1 MWLGKCIPSSCV
13 LYKRKPGKGLQ
24 SGPYLCL
31 EALFALRV
39 HAFFFTKAQGQAC
52 CLSED
57 TDTSCCIQQGPTVSH
72 RKPCSVLCG
81 SLHGREFGGEWIH
94 GYCMDESL
102 CCPPET
108 ITTLLIGCTPIQN
121 KKLNKIKRGE
131 KNEGTQK
138 STVSFMKFIYFRLI
152 FHFRNSLF

>member
-1 MWLGKCIPSSCV
+1 MHSFLLCFIQKEAREGAAEWPIPLSGSPVCPEGSC
-13 LYKRKPGKGLQ
+13 
-24 SGPYLCL
+24 
-31 EALFALRV
+31 
-39 HAFFFTKAQGQAC
+39 FFFKKAQGQAC

-72 RKPCSVLCG
+72 REPCSVLCG

-131 KNEGTQK
+131 KKKPEITWLFC
-138 STVSFMKFIYFRLI
+138 SFVVTWWNFTEL
-152 FHFRNSLF
+152 L